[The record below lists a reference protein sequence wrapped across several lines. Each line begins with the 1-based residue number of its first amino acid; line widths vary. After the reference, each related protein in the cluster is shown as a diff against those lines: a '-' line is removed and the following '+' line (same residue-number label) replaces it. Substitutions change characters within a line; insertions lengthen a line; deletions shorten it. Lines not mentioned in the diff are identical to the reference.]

1 VGARGAGESG
11 GKASSNEQNRRR
23 LAYMLGG
30 PIDFSGP
37 CQGCAHE
44 QRRRSLAWLSVGWS
58 AAGWRRWG
66 GGGRRWAALAIA
78 THDSTHPSRE
88 RLSTSKRDQ
97 QLITVTKMD
106 AIGEMALARMELHP
120 SSFRI

>member
-44 QRRRSLAWLSVGWS
+44 QRRRSLAWLSGD
-58 AAGWRRWG
+58 GRRWVAMG